1 MLYFDWEQWKWI
13 AIGSG
18 DKSTTLANL
27 IFKGKTTFFAPSLD
41 CQSGS
46 KSQIAFDWR
55 VYDQPFLGAMNCI
68 QLFLDIWILFLNLP
82 YTCLNELQAR
92 RNMWMDD

>member
-1 MLYFDWEQWKWI
+1 MLYLDWEQWKWI

-46 KSQIAFDWR
+46 KSQIAFD
-55 VYDQPFLGAMNCI
+55 
-68 QLFLDIWILFLNLP
+68 
-82 YTCLNELQAR
+82 
-92 RNMWMDD
+92 